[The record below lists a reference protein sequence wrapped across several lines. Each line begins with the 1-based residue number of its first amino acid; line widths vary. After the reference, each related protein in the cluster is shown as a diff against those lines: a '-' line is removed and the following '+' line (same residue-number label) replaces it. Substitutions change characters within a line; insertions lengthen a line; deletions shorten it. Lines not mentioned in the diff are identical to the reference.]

1 LSNRIAWGNIC
12 CHCPGGVEELAMRKI
27 IGGILV
33 LMASAGFAAAGI
45 GAAPEIDPTA
55 AVGALALLGGG
66 ALVIRGRRRKQ

>member
-1 LSNRIAWGNIC
+1 VEQLAIMKIVA
-12 CHCPGGVEELAMRKI
+12 GVLI
-27 IGGILV
+27 
-33 LMASAGFAAAGI
+33 LMASAGFALAGI